1 MYQSEAGTLP
11 VTTGHRN
18 HPGITHTPNSLGHRR
33 SACHR
38 INRYRLGVLGTVW
51 SLGHPRV
58 GPPSVV
64 IVGLSSSA
72 LTARAGLGLGTSV
85 TLSPGL
91 KVATASLSI

>member
-38 INRYRLGVLGTVW
+38 INRYRLGVLGWRHSRGPAEVTFTRPPTAG
-51 SLGHPRV
+51 LRP
-58 GPPSVV
+58 GPPISRFPYPPDSDSG
-64 IVGLSSSA
+64 IVR
-72 LTARAGLGLGTSV
+72 LT
-85 TLSPGL
+85 SP
-91 KVATASLSI
+91 AAAA